1 MIGELLDSLSIWP
14 FTEQLGKTR
23 SEVLKLADEV
33 RTELG
38 DATLKLYIP
47 V

>member
-1 MIGELLDSLSIWP
+1 MISELLESLSIWP
-14 FTEQLGKTR
+14 FTEQLGWTR
-23 SEVLKLADEV
+23 AEALRLINEARAELA
-33 RTELG
+33 